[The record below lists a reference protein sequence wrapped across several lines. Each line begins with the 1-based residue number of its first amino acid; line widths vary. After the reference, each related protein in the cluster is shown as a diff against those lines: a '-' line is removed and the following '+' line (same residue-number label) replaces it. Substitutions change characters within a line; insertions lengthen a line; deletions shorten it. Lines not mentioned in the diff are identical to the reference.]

1 MRNRTFTKNILL
13 VFGIICIV
21 ILVALASVNR
31 VNGKSDRVKTV
42 KSVCILEGDSLWSIA
57 ENFYT
62 EECGDFR
69 DYVSEIRKTNNLKDD
84 NLFAGNY
91 ILVPYYR

>member
-1 MRNRTFTKNILL
+1 MKNRTLKKSLLL
-13 VFGIICIV
+13 VFGIICI
-21 ILVALASVNR
+21 ILLVALASVNR
-31 VNGKSDRVKTV
+31 VNGQSDRSKTV
-42 KSVCILEGDSLWSIA
+42 KSVCISEGDSLWSIA

-69 DYVSEIRKTNNLKDD
+69 DYVSEIRKTNGLKDD
-84 NLFAGNY
+84 TLFAGNY